1 MTLSPASSWVLAHL
15 VSALFAG
22 FLSDAIGRKKS
33 LLIDTAVF
41 FFGFGLLALGHSTTV
56 LILGRLL
63 LGYPLVSQVFIC
75 EILDTDR
82 RGLGAAMYSILHS
95 VGFFMILFLGAFL
108 PWRLTVSLPMF
119 LAVPIFIGILFLHE
133 SPDWL
138 RKNHRFEEMERSVRF
153 YRKYEVNLKYFQLM
167 N

>member
-1 MTLSPASSWVLAHL
+1 M
-15 VSALFAG
+15 
-22 FLSDAIGRKKS
+22 
-33 LLIDTAVF
+33 AV
-41 FFGFGLLALGHSTTV
+41 
-56 LILGRLL
+56 R
-63 LGYPLVSQVFIC
+63 QVYLC